1 MTYKLIWLRA
11 QAQRAAS
18 LLFAVVADGAE
29 HGGAT
34 LSFQQRMFQQ
44 QVPLFSE
51 QPLTFIF
58 SPTGR
63 VC

>member
-1 MTYKLIWLRA
+1 LVWLRA
-11 QAQRAAS
+11 QAQRAAP

-44 QVPLFSE
+44 QVPPF
-51 QPLTFIF
+51 
-58 SPTGR
+58 
-63 VC
+63 